1 VHGILKCMSATSG
14 LRPRRL
20 VEVVPQ
26 RMRAE
31 PVVILTGPR
40 TVGKSTL
47 LAALAAEFDRPVL
60 DLDRPDARAA
70 AASDPSF
77 IVSGPG
83 PVLIDEFQHVPE
95 ILDAIKAELNTDTR
109 PGRYV
114 LTGST
119 RYSVLPQAAQS
130 LTGRAHVINVLPLSQ
145 GELHGRR
152 ETFIDQ
158 LWTDPAR
165 LPEIPSPVTRDE
177 YADRILPG
185 GFPMI
190 LHRLTTRARTSWF
203 ADYVNL
209 VVMRDVLDIAKVRQR
224 EALPRLLRQL
234 AAQTG
239 QMLNISK
246 AGQAAGLESS
256 TANRYA
262 TLLEAAFMI
271 QRLPAWGT
279 TLGKRIAA
287 YPKVH
292 VIDSGLAGWLLGLSV
307 TKIASRD
314 PAVLTEFGHLVET
327 FAVGE
332 ILKQVSWSEE
342 VVTASY
348 FRTQDGHE
356 VDLVLETWDGRVAGF
371 EVKAGS
377 RVQDTDLSGLRLLRD
392 RLGERFVAGFLLN
405 LGELA
410 YRKEEKIMVM
420 PLSGLWSLAWGK
432 KSVRSVWLSLARRTV
447 AARAD
452 DSLELR
458 ERPALPS
465 QNGPGTALEMLLR
478 QLVRL
483 SDVGAR

>member
-1 VHGILKCMSATSG
+1 
-14 LRPRRL
+14 
-20 VEVVPQ
+20 
-26 RMRAE
+26 MREE

-47 LAALAAEFDRPVL
+47 LAALADEFDRPVL

-95 ILDAIKAELNTDTR
+95 ILDAIKAELNKDTR

-130 LTGRAHVINVLPLSQ
+130 LTGRAHIINVLPLSQ
-145 GELHGRR
+145 GDFTGTGRASS
-152 ETFIDQ
+152 TGSDGPGQ
-158 LWTDPAR
+158 A
-165 LPEIPSPVTRDE
+165 PEIPSRPVTRDE
-177 YADRILPG
+177 YVDRILAG

-246 AGQAAGLESS
+246 AGQAVGLESS

-279 TLGKRIAA
+279 TLGKRITA

-292 VIDSGLAGWLLGLSV
+292 VIDSGLAGCCS
-307 TKIASRD
+307 
-314 PAVLTEFGHLVET
+314 
-327 FAVGE
+327 
-332 ILKQVSWSEE
+332 
-342 VVTASY
+342 
-348 FRTQDGHE
+348 
-356 VDLVLETWDGRVAGF
+356 
-371 EVKAGS
+371 GS
-377 RVQDTDLSGLRLLRD
+377 ALRRS
-392 RLGERFVAGFLLN
+392 A
-405 LGELA
+405 A
-410 YRKEEKIMVM
+410 AT
-420 PLSGLWSLAWGK
+420 PLC
-432 KSVRSVWLSLARRTV
+432 
-447 AARAD
+447 
-452 DSLELR
+452 
-458 ERPALPS
+458 
-465 QNGPGTALEMLLR
+465 
-478 QLVRL
+478 
-483 SDVGAR
+483 